1 MSKLLRR
8 WQRHQRP
15 AGRLLR
21 WTALQAG
28 IVLILC
34 LAVAMA
40 SSLPWLVEP
49 NLQPG
54 DLATF
59 DAQAPKAALV
69 RDSTALEQRR
79 STLVARSVVQVIDA
93 DQTRKLMLRL
103 ERQLSQLQRITES
116 GLSARVGPVNLTAG
130 EQTWLE
136 QRTNEQ
142 RLAWDNQVRRT
153 AERMLSQ
160 GLVSSLAVDQLQQA
174 SAMQLET
181 DRMASES
188 AHSVAVKLLVSSL
201 QGSSNLRTDPNL
213 SKQLIEEQ
221 LTKQG
226 IPTIEVRKG
235 DLITRKGEPIS
246 PQAFDVLDHL
256 SLIHI

>member
-1 MSKLLRR
+1 
-8 WQRHQRP
+8 
-15 AGRLLR
+15 
-21 WTALQAG
+21 
-28 IVLILC
+28 
-34 LAVAMA
+34 MA

-160 GLVSSLAVDQLQQA
+160 GLVSSLAVDQLQA
-174 SAMQLET
+174 S
-181 DRMASES
+181 
-188 AHSVAVKLLVSSL
+188 
-201 QGSSNLRTDPNL
+201 P
-213 SKQLIEEQ
+213 
-221 LTKQG
+221 
-226 IPTIEVRKG
+226 
-235 DLITRKGEPIS
+235 
-246 PQAFDVLDHL
+246 
-256 SLIHI
+256 